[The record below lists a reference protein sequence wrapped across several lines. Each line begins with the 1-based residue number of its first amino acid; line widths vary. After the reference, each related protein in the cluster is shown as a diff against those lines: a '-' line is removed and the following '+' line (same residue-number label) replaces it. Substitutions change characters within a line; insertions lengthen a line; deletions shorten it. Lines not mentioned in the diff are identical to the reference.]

1 MTSTL
6 GLSRIGL
13 SRLRI
18 RGKLIA
24 IVMAATVTAL
34 LLAGAVLLAAEWLRG
49 RDELQQD
56 LAALGSIVADQTA
69 AAVAFEDPESAE
81 EVLRSL
87 HSKEHIVA
95 ACIYLPDGLLFASYQ
110 RATSGNGCPR
120 APFVAPGA
128 AGRHI
133 GDGVADLWVPVRVA
147 GRPSA
152 TVFLRSDLDWVLKG
166 LRLQA
171 AALAAAFLL
180 AALGALLLSRRLQRI
195 VASPVEEL
203 AWAAAT
209 VRDYGDYSVRVP
221 RRRQRD
227 ELGELVSGFNRM
239 LEQIQ
244 HRDAELQAAK
254 EALEGR
260 VEERTRALAGE
271 LRERSRAEAEL
282 ERKNLDLEASNRE
295 LDDFAYVASH
305 DLKEPL
311 RGIHNYAGF
320 LLEDYSEQLDDAGRD
335 KLQTLM
341 RLTGRMES
349 LIDTLLHYSRVG
361 RVDLAVKNVNL
372 SEVVADLLDS
382 LRPALAEAGADVRVV
397 TELPTV
403 RADRAR
409 VDEVFRDLVV
419 NGVKYNESA
428 TPTVEIGALP
438 PGTAAGGD
446 SPPAEAGPI
455 FFVRDNG
462 IGIPARHQRVI
473 FDIFKRLHGRD
484 AYGGGTGAGLT
495 IVKKV
500 VERHGGRIWLE
511 SAPGEGT
518 TFYFTLRGSG
528 RDAIG

>member
-1 MTSTL
+1 MR
-6 GLSRIGL
+6 GG

-24 IVMAATVTAL
+24 IVMAATVAAL
-34 LLAGAVLLAAEWLRG
+34 LLAGGVLLAAEWLRG
-49 RDELQQD
+49 RRELLQD
-56 LAALGSIVADQTA
+56 LEALASIVADQTS
-69 AAVAFEDPESAE
+69 AAVAFEDPESAA

-87 HSKEHIVA
+87 HSKQHVVA
-95 ACIYLPDGLLFASYQ
+95 ACIYLPAGQLFASYL
-110 RATSGNGCPR
+110 RPGTRGECPAT
-120 APFVAPGA
+120 PFVAPGA
-128 AGRHI
+128 AGRRV
-133 GDGVADLWVPVRVA
+133 GDGVAELWLPVRVG
-147 GRPSA
+147 GRPVA
-152 TVFLRSDLDWVLKG
+152 TVFLRSDLDWLLGG

-180 AALGALLLSRRLQRI
+180 AGLGALLLSRRLQRI

-203 AWAAAT
+203 AAAAAD
-209 VRDYGDYSVRVP
+209 VRARGDYGVRVRP
-221 RRRQRD
+221 RRQRD
-227 ELGELVSGFNRM
+227 ELGELVDGFNRM

-244 HRDAELQAAK
+244 HRDVELLAAK
-254 EALEGR
+254 EALEAR
-260 VEERTRALAGE
+260 VAERTRALADE
-271 LRERSRAEAEL
+271 LRERRRAEAEL
-282 ERKNLDLEASNRE
+282 ERKNVDLEASNRE

-320 LLEDYSEQLDDAGRD
+320 LLEDYGEQLDDAGRD

-341 RLTGRMES
+341 RLTGRMEA

-361 RVDLAVKNVNL
+361 RVDLAVTDVDL
-372 SEVVADLLDS
+372 DEVVTELLDS
-382 LRPALAEAGADVRVV
+382 LRPALAEARAEVRVV
-397 TELPTV
+397 TPLPIV

-438 PGTAAGGD
+438 PGTAAGGEA
-446 SPPAEAGPI
+446 PPVEAGPI

-500 VERHGGRIWLE
+500 VERHGGCIWLE
-511 SAPGEGT
+511 SAPGRGT
-518 TFYFTLRGSG
+518 TFYFTLRGTG
-528 RDAIG
+528 GDEVG